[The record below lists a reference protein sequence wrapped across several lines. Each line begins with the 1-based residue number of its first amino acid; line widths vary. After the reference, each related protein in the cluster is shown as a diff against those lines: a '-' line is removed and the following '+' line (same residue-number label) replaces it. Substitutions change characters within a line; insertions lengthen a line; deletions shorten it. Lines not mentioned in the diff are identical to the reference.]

1 VDLELVQSFL
11 KDILLGV
18 VIDGKRKMIHYAGAK
33 QQEITQYR
41 ATAEGNT
48 ALACTPF

>member
-1 VDLELVQSFL
+1 LCRASL

-33 QQEITQYR
+33 QQEITQYW